1 MAPAR
6 GFQLTLLWLQLM
18 WVDLT
23 RGLNIKCP
31 AQRDFIHGLPKT
43 RCSQYYTCSG
53 ASIVQQTCPSGT
65 HYSPQSRG
73 CQVGGSCYDLVCAG
87 RVDGSYADT
96 VEGCK
101 RWYECRGGD
110 VFSVESC
117 PADHLY
123 SEQSNAC
130 LPASTT
136 SCLDPKYA
144 AGLVQK
150 TSNPC
155 DGLTDGYY
163 AVRNTTIYVRCA
175 NQAEIETHFC
185 PPGQRYDG
193 RGCSELYYSED
204 FCSTKADGYHVEEN
218 TRCNEYVLCVNK
230 FVALRSKCPAG
241 TAFDGQSCMPQNT
254 VACPHRNKCNNLP
267 NGFYPNV
274 ENNCRTYYQCSDG
287 MFVRE
292 ESCPTGLL
300 WDGRR
305 CVPMGNFKCVET
317 TTSSECYGRRGYFSD
332 GVSKCKKYHYCNH
345 GTKIS
350 FICPQG
356 QVYNGV
362 RCVPVKE
369 FKCPEPSHN
378 SCMGKAS
385 GYYLDTESNCRTY
398 YYCANGFKIT
408 YSCPA
413 DELFDGK
420 ECVSA
425 GAYKCP
431 YVNTECTNRPDGYL
445 RRQRSLNEYIYCSDG
460 VKLLT
465 LQCDANEVYDGEKC
479 INVNQ
484 YTSTCNNIRYGHITD
499 RSCRAYFFCND
510 GKVVSSGVCPEGTAF
525 DGSSCGARTLAECDR
540 GSLKSCAKAPD
551 GFYAD
556 FNADCQRYFYCIN
569 GQKTHLSCPQGH
581 VHNGDSCVPN
591 HQFTCPTLSANL
603 L

>member
-1 MAPAR
+1 MAN
-6 GFQLTLLWLQLM
+6 
-18 WVDLT
+18 
-23 RGLNIKCP
+23 NIP
-31 AQRDFIHGLPKT
+31 LE
-43 RCSQYYTCSG
+43 
-53 ASIVQQTCPSGT
+53 T
-65 HYSPQSRG
+65 H
-73 CQVGGSCYDLVCAG
+73 
-87 RVDGSYADT
+87 DGS
-96 VEGCK
+96 

-130 LPASTT
+130 LPASKT

-332 GVSKCKKYHYCNH
+332 G
-345 GTKIS
+345 
-350 FICPQG
+350 
-356 QVYNGV
+356 
-362 RCVPVKE
+362 
-369 FKCPEPSHN
+369 
-378 SCMGKAS
+378 
-385 GYYLDTESNCRTY
+385 
-398 YYCANGFKIT
+398 IT